1 MDLARAAGLPTV
13 QVRIQGYICDKLK
26 SFYKDN
32 PFAPSLT
39 QLVNRELASALV
51 AIDEQMECV
60 ERRDSAE
67 GMLKKLKFQREANG
81 IWTNSRL

>member
-13 QVRIQGYICDKLK
+13 QVRIQGYICEKLM

-39 QLVNRELASALV
+39 NLVNRELAA
-51 AIDEQMECV
+51 AINAKPQ
-60 ERRDSAE
+60 S
-67 GMLKKLKFQREANG
+67 
-81 IWTNSRL
+81 NSKPKSK

>member
-1 MDLARAAGLPTV
+1 MSKTRH
-13 QVRIQGYICDKLK
+13 VRIQGYIADKLL
-26 SFYKDN
+26 SFYRNN

-39 QLVNRELASALV
+39 QLVNRELASALE

-67 GMLKKLKFQREANG
+67 GMLKKLKFQREGNG
-81 IWTNSRL
+81 IWTNSEL

>member
-1 MDLARAAGLPTV
+1 MSKSRH
-13 QVRIQGYICDKLK
+13 VRIQGYIADKLL
-26 SFYKDN
+26 SFYSNN

-60 ERRDSAE
+60 ERCNSAE
-67 GMLKKLKFQREANG
+67 GMLKKLKFQREENG
-81 IWTNSRL
+81 IWTNSEL

>member
-1 MDLARAAGLPTV
+1 MSKSRH
-13 QVRIQGYICDKLK
+13 VRIQGYICEKLM

-51 AIDEQMECV
+51 AIDEQTECV

-67 GMLKKLKFQREANG
+67 GMLKKLKFQREENG
-81 IWTNSRL
+81 IWTNSEL